1 MSYTELHVGT
11 LTEVDLEGLTLEQ
24 FCEKVCK
31 DRNIKT
37 FNNDDWV
44 DVFKFECPDF
54 IIHKGKVY
62 HLEDIEFNDEYVDN
76 FVKNIDGSF
85 SYVAQFYNG
94 GTCLSEI
101 LEENLNKYDNF
112 TLQ

>member
-11 LTEVDLEGLTLEQ
+11 LTEVDLGDLTLEQ

-31 DRNIKT
+31 DRNIKP

-44 DVFKFECPDF
+44 DAFEFACYDF

-62 HLEDIEFNDEYVDN
+62 HLEDIKFDDEYVDN
-76 FVKNIDGSF
+76 FVKNPDGSF
-85 SYVAQFYNG
+85 FYVARFYNG

-101 LEENLNKYDNF
+101 LEENLDKYDKF
-112 TLQ
+112 TL